1 MNAGTRVLETMLQNV
16 GVGRRDA
23 PVLCACGQPMISK
36 GVQEK
41 QITTLL
47 GAIRFER
54 SRYQC
59 PHCKKTRYPGDET
72 LSVQDT
78 SFSPGVQRQTARLG
92 QKEPFHEVALDM
104 RELAGVPLSRKSA
117 ERISENNGEAME
129 AWLGAERKA
138 VTDRQVPSPEATKT
152 IDTLYIELDGTGVP
166 MVPHE
171 VAGRKGKQKDGS
183 AKTREAKLGCV
194 FTQTQFDE
202 KGRPVRDPASTTF
215 VGAIESAEQFG
226 HRLYA
231 EAVRRGLFYAK
242 RVVAIGDG
250 AKWVQN
256 LIGDLFGNAQFIID
270 YYHAREHITK
280 LCQALF
286 DRDIKRINLY
296 LECWITLLD
305 EGNIE
310 AIIAQANEMLA
321 TAKFH
326 KDAQAQI
333 GYFDN
338 NKDYMRYA
346 DYKNNGLFI
355 GSGVIEAGCRTIIGQ
370 RLKHSGMEWTVRGAN
385 AIIALRCM
393 HHSNRVEEFWE
404 HSAA

>member
-1 MNAGTRVLETMLQNV
+1 MLQKV

-23 PVLCACGQPMISK
+23 PVRCACGQPMCST

-41 QITTLL
+41 RITTLL
-47 GAIRFER
+47 GGIRFER

-59 PHCKKTRYPGDET
+59 PHCKKTRYPGDEV
-72 LSVQDT
+72 LGVRDT

-92 QKEPFHEVALDM
+92 QKEPFHEVAIDM
-104 RELAGVPLSRKSA
+104 RELAGVPVSRKSA
-117 ERISENNGEAME
+117 ERISEGNGEAME
-129 AWLGAERKA
+129 AWLAAERKA
-138 VTDRQVPSPEATKT
+138 VTGRDVPPPEVPKT

-166 MVPHE
+166 MVPPE
-171 VAGRKGKQKDGS
+171 VTGRKGKQKDGS

-194 FTQTQFDE
+194 FTHTQFDE

-215 VGAIESAEQFG
+215 VGAIESAPQFG
-226 HRLYA
+226 DRLYA
-231 EAVRRGLFYAK
+231 EAVRRGLFHAK
-242 RVVAIGDG
+242 RVIAIGDG
-250 AKWVQN
+250 AKWIQN

-270 YYHAREHITK
+270 YYHACEHITK

-286 DRDIKRINLY
+286 DRDIKRLNLY
-296 LECWITLLD
+296 LERWITMLD

-310 AIIAQANEMLA
+310 AIIEQATQMLA
-321 TAKFH
+321 TAKFK

-333 GYFDN
+333 GYFEN
-338 NKDYMRYA
+338 NKTYMRYA
-346 DYKNNGLFI
+346 EYKKNGLFI

-393 HHSNRVEEFWE
+393 HQSNRVEDFWE
-404 HSAA
+404 QRAA